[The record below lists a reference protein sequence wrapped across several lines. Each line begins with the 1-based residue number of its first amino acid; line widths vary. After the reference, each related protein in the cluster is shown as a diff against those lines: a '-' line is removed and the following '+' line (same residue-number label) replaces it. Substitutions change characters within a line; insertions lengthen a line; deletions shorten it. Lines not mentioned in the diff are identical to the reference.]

1 MNILEEKSAPK
12 PGDWILKEGDSVI
25 AWAEDYG
32 ELTKIAD
39 KLEPE
44 CLYQTKGWKSRFT
57 YHWTN
62 PDWVKHR
69 NQKGAII
76 TVSGNVRGTGFKAM
90 AWNIA
95 DKLDL
100 YGIAWNL
107 PDDRRVRII
116 VEGTKKNIREFTKRI
131 RNQERSIF
139 FIRVTD
145 VRVRWSKA
153 TGLYKFFKIIR
164 DENKLAELKL
174 LRRKALLKQ
183 VLRQTLWGDSINL
196 ARWIP

>member
-1 MNILEEKSAPK
+1 MVENAAPK
-12 PGDWILKEGDSVI
+12 PGDWILNDRGSVI
-25 AWAEDYG
+25 AWAEDSRS
-32 ELTKIAD
+32 LIKIAD
-39 KLEPE
+39 KLESESPNHP
-44 CLYQTKGWKSRFT
+44 KGQKSRFT

-62 PDWVKHR
+62 PKYAIKRR
-69 NQKGAII
+69 NQKAAII
-76 TVSGNVRGTGFKAM
+76 TVSGMVRGNGFKAM
-90 AWNIA
+90 AWTIA
-95 DKLDL
+95 DDLDL

-107 PDDRRVRII
+107 PDGKRVNIV
-116 VEGTKKNIREFTKRI
+116 VEGFKKNIREFIKKLQIQDTNI
-131 RNQERSIF
+131 VW
-139 FIRVTD
+139 IRVTD

-153 TGLYKFFKIIR
+153 TGIYKYFKIIR